1 MWRIPF
7 LLLLGLIAGCGQ
19 LQVQSDGGRPGVPGV
34 YGGHVI
40 TTDGYRLPLHRWE
53 PEVVA
58 RGVVLGLHGF
68 GDHGGSFAALAGPLN
83 EAGYEVYAYDQRG
96 FGATERPGI
105 WSTSERLSGDVAVMT
120 ELLRE
125 RHGEL
130 PLYLIGKS
138 MGAAVAL
145 TALARVDAPEVD
157 GLVLIAPAVWARQTM
172 PWYQRLGLWMLLR
185 VAPGLQLSGD
195 AAHDLGIRPTDD
207 PEVMRA
213 LSLDPLTLKRSRVDA
228 VHGLTELMGEALEAS
243 ARLRGPTL
251 ILYGDNDQ
259 VIPARPLCEMLIR
272 LPPARETGW
281 RLVLYPNGYHM
292 LTRYTGAARTY
303 GDVAA
308 WLSDHSAPLPSGDEL
323 DRARALDALCEHGAA
338 QASLNE

>member
-1 MWRIPF
+1 MWRIPL
-7 LLLLGLIAGCGQ
+7 LLLLGLVAGCGQ
-19 LQVQSDGGRPGVPGV
+19 LQVQPDGGRPGVPGV
-34 YGGHVI
+34 YGAHII
-40 TTDGYRLPLHRWE
+40 TPDGYRLPLHRWQ
-53 PEVVA
+53 PGSVP

-96 FGATERPGI
+96 FGATQRPGI
-105 WSTSERLSGDVAVMT
+105 WASSERLSGDVTLLA

-125 RHGEL
+125 RHGGL
-130 PLYLIGKS
+130 PLYLVGKS

-145 TALARVDAPEVD
+145 KALAGEDAPVVD
-157 GLVLIAPAVWARQTM
+157 GLVLIAPAVWARETM

-185 VAPGLQLSGD
+185 VAPGLRLSGD

-213 LSLDPLTLKRSRVDA
+213 LSLDPLTLKRARVDA
-228 VHGLTELMGEALEAS
+228 VHGLTELMGEALAAS
-243 ARLRGPTL
+243 SRLRGPVL

-259 VIPARPLCEMLIR
+259 VIPARPLCEMLTR
-272 LPPARETGW
+272 LPPARESAW
-281 RLVLYPNGYHM
+281 RLVLYPDGYHM

-303 GDVAA
+303 GDVVA
-308 WLSDHSAPLPSGDEL
+308 WLDDHGAPLPSGNEL
-323 DRARALDALCEHGAA
+323 DRARALEALCEQAA
-338 QASLNE
+338 APTSPGD